1 MKAYRNWRVGTKIF
15 MHFFIIALVSAGS
28 IGWVS
33 FQVSSVAMKRSTQK
47 QAQETVQQIALN
59 LDYQTKNVEN
69 IAETISYNN
78 EIQSVFR
85 NDRGEMD
92 LETRQLVENI
102 LLINYSPISLK
113 EMEIYVAGGSIINV
127 PLGKPVQEDKK
138 VQQYISYAAEMD
150 GRISWINE
158 VEENGCMQLLKEIYD
173 LKTMRP
179 LGVIRIGLRADY
191 LMRFLEDVDFAAEGY
206 LVVQDK
212 YGHGVVRTGPQ
223 VQQIDLSCPVN
234 RTDTIWEEEF
244 DGESCLVIY
253 ERLQDTGLEIY
264 GIVPLE
270 RLYQDI
276 IKLGNS
282 ILTVFC
288 LIMLLGLLLAGQM
301 IHLIVRPIVDMMEP
315 MKAASKGDFSFTL
328 SVNSQD
334 EIGQLRLGYN
344 AMTSRIKSL
353 IVDVYQA
360 QLLQKESEFRALQ
373 AQINPH
379 FLYNTLETINWMAKL
394 NKMDDISNMV
404 VAISSLMRISIN
416 NKRCIITVGE
426 ELHYVADYLYIQHV
440 RYKDRLKTLIDVDPS
455 LYGLTIPKLLL
466 QPLVENAVIH
476 GIEKKKSGG
485 FIEVT
490 GRRDANL
497 LIFSVKDNGAGIP
510 EEKLAHILEEKENQD
525 QGHTSLGLITVHRR
539 IQFLFGSEY
548 GLQIDSKPG
557 SGTTV
562 WVRLPMEKCNSQ
574 FKPEKEGEHEQ
585 GPDRR

>member
-1 MKAYRNWRVGTKIF
+1 MKPYRNWRIGTKIF

-33 FQVSSVAMKRSTQK
+33 FQVSSVVMKRSTQK

-127 PLGKPVQEDKK
+127 PLGKPVQEDQK
-138 VQQYISYAAEMD
+138 VQQYISHAAEMD

-223 VQQIDLSCPVN
+223 VQQIDLSCPVSC
-234 RTDTIWEEEF
+234 TDMIWEEEF

-334 EIGQLRLGYN
+334 EIGQLRSGYN

-404 VAISSLMRISIN
+404 VAISNLMRISIN
-416 NKRCIITVGE
+416 NKRCMITVGE

-490 GRRDANL
+490 GCRDANL

-510 EEKLAHILEEKENQD
+510 EEKLAHILEEKENHD

-539 IQFLFGSEY
+539 IQFLFGFEY

-574 FKPEKEGEHEQ
+574 FKPEKG
-585 GPDRR
+585 GGA

>member
-1 MKAYRNWRVGTKIF
+1 
-15 MHFFIIALVSAGS
+15 
-28 IGWVS
+28 
-33 FQVSSVAMKRSTQK
+33 
-47 QAQETVQQIALN
+47 
-59 LDYQTKNVEN
+59 
-69 IAETISYNN
+69 
-78 EIQSVFR
+78 
-85 NDRGEMD
+85 
-92 LETRQLVENI
+92 
-102 LLINYSPISLK
+102 
-113 EMEIYVAGGSIINV
+113 
-127 PLGKPVQEDKK
+127 
-138 VQQYISYAAEMD
+138 
-150 GRISWINE
+150 
-158 VEENGCMQLLKEIYD
+158 
-173 LKTMRP
+173 
-179 LGVIRIGLRADY
+179 
-191 LMRFLEDVDFAAEGY
+191 
-206 LVVQDK
+206 
-212 YGHGVVRTGPQ
+212 
-223 VQQIDLSCPVN
+223 
-234 RTDTIWEEEF
+234 
-244 DGESCLVIY
+244 
-253 ERLQDTGLEIY
+253 
-264 GIVPLE
+264 
-270 RLYQDI
+270 
-276 IKLGNS
+276 
-282 ILTVFC
+282 
-288 LIMLLGLLLAGQM
+288 
-301 IHLIVRPIVDMMEP
+301 
-315 MKAASKGDFSFTL
+315 
-328 SVNSQD
+328 
-334 EIGQLRLGYN
+334 
-344 AMTSRIKSL
+344 MTSRIKSL

-404 VAISSLMRISIN
+404 VAISNLMRISIN
-416 NKRCIITVGE
+416 NKRCIITVSE

-539 IQFLFGSEY
+539 IQFLFGFEY

-574 FKPEKEGEHEQ
+574 FKPGKG
-585 GPDRR
+585 GGT

>member
-1 MKAYRNWRVGTKIF
+1 MKAYRNWRIGTKIF

-138 VQQYISYAAEMD
+138 VQQYISHAAEMD

-244 DGESCLVIY
+244 DGEFCLVIY

-334 EIGQLRLGYN
+334 EIGQLRSGYN

-404 VAISSLMRISIN
+404 VAISNLMRISIN

-539 IQFLFGSEY
+539 IQFLFGFEY

-574 FKPEKEGEHEQ
+574 FKPGKG
-585 GPDRR
+585 GGT